1 MAVETY
7 LCSAALRS
15 SLAGLALLILGGC
28 LPESENPIA
37 AADPV
42 KTDPRLWGSWLSE
55 EEDGFSIA
63 HVFALEDGKLQ
74 IAFAEHDVEGVGTI
88 QTYEGH
94 ATQLPSG
101 DYLNA
106 LVTGEESGYVIGKYE
121 FSGTNTVSIAFV
133 NSQALEQA
141 IKDGKLKGTITPET
155 GGNDV
160 RITATSAE
168 WQAYL
173 AGAPAGLF
181 GESSS
186 FNRVGPAY
194 VEQQ

>member
-1 MAVETY
+1 MAVATY
-7 LCSAALRS
+7 LRSTLAA
-15 SLAGLALLILGGC
+15 LALLILGGC
-28 LPESENPIA
+28 LPESENPVGP
-37 AADPV
+37 ADPA
-42 KTDPRLWGSWLSE
+42 KTDARLWGSWLAE

-63 HVFALEDGKLQ
+63 HVFALEEGRLQ

-94 ATQLPSG
+94 ATHLPSG

-121 FSGTNTVSIAFV
+121 FAGTDQVSIAFV
-133 NSQALEQA
+133 SSQVLEQA

-160 RITATSAE
+160 RITATSEE

-173 AGAPAGLF
+173 ASAPSGLF
-181 GESSS
+181 GEPSS